1 MERRSFLKKAG
12 LGVAAAGAATVTAP
26 VIAQDGPTVRWRMA
40 TSFPRNLPA
49 LYGAATRFSEYV
61 NKMTDGKFQIDVFPA
76 GEIVPAFEVL
86 DAVSNGTVQCG
97 HTCGYYYFGK
107 KPAYC
112 FDTAVPFGLTARQ
125 MTAWLIEGN
134 GMKLLR
140 ELFAEVNVVN
150 FPLGNTGAQMGGWF
164 RKEIK
169 SLDDLKGVKMRTA
182 GFAGEVLSKIGVVP
196 QQLAGGDV
204 YPALEKGTLDAVEFV
219 GPFDDEKLGFVK
231 VAPYY
236 YYPGFWEGGPAVSLY
251 TNKDEYE
258 KLPEVYKAVLETASF
273 RATNDMLAIYDFNN
287 ATSLRN
293 LIAEGAILREFPRD
307 ILEAAYKATA
317 ELYKEYSEKDEMFK
331 RLHDDYMAY
340 RNSVAPWFN
349 VLETSYARFLAYA
362 INRLS

>member
-1 MERRSFLKKAG
+1 MERRSFLRKAG
-12 LGVAAAGAATVTAP
+12 VGVAAGAAAVAAP
-26 VIAQDGPTVRWRMA
+26 VIAQEGPTVRWRMA
-40 TSFPRNLPA
+40 TSFARNLPA
-49 LYGAATRFSEYV
+49 LHTPAQRFSEYV
-61 NKMTDGKFQIDVFPA
+61 SAMTGGKFQIDVFPA
-76 GEIVPAFEVL
+76 GEIVPAFDVL

-107 KPAYC
+107 NPAYC

-140 ELFAEVNVVN
+140 ELFADVNVVN

-169 SLDDLKGVKMRTA
+169 SLEDLSGLKMRTA

-196 QQLAGGDV
+196 QQLASGDV
-204 YPALEKGTLDAVEFV
+204 YPSLEKGTLDAVEFV
-219 GPFDDEKLGFVK
+219 GPYDDEKLGFVK

-258 KLPEVYKAVLETASF
+258 KLPEVYKHILETASY
-273 RATNDMLAIYDFNN
+273 RATHDMLAIYDYNN
-287 ATSLRN
+287 AGALRN

-307 ILEAAYKATA
+307 ILEAGYKATG
-317 ELYKEYSEKDEMFK
+317 ELYKQYSESNEAFK
-331 RLHDDYMAY
+331 KIHDDYMGY
-340 RNSVAPWFN
+340 RDSVAPWFN
-349 VLETSYARFLAYA
+349 VLETSYTRFLAYA
-362 INRLS
+362 INRL

>member
-169 SLDDLKGVKMRTA
+169 SLDDLKGVKTVSYTHLTLPTNR
-182 GFAGEVLSKIGVVP
+182 EV
-196 QQLAGGDV
+196 
-204 YPALEKGTLDAVEFV
+204 
-219 GPFDDEKLGFVK
+219 
-231 VAPYY
+231 
-236 YYPGFWEGGPAVSLY
+236 
-251 TNKDEYE
+251 
-258 KLPEVYKAVLETASF
+258 
-273 RATNDMLAIYDFNN
+273 
-287 ATSLRN
+287 
-293 LIAEGAILREFPRD
+293 
-307 ILEAAYKATA
+307 
-317 ELYKEYSEKDEMFK
+317 
-331 RLHDDYMAY
+331 
-340 RNSVAPWFN
+340 
-349 VLETSYARFLAYA
+349 
-362 INRLS
+362 

>member
-12 LGVAAAGAATVTAP
+12 LGVAAGAAAVSAP
-26 VIAQDGPTVRWRMA
+26 VIAQDGPSVRWRMA

-49 LYGAATRFSEYV
+49 LYNAAARFAEYV
-61 NKMTDGKFQIDVFPA
+61 SQMTDGKFQIDVFPA
-76 GEIVPAFEVL
+76 GEIVPPFEVL

-107 KPAYC
+107 NPAYC

-125 MTAWLIEGN
+125 MNAWLIEGN
-134 GMKLLR
+134 GMTLLR
-140 ELFAEVNVVN
+140 ELFAKVNIVN

-169 SLDDLKGVKMRTA
+169 SLDDLKGLKMRTA

-251 TNKDEYE
+251 TNQDEYE
-258 KLPEVYKAVLETASF
+258 KLPAVYKHILETASF
-273 RATNDMLAIYDFNN
+273 RATHDMLAIYDFNN
-287 ATSLRN
+287 PGALRN

-331 RLHDDYMAY
+331 RLHDDYIGY

-349 VLETSYARFLAYA
+349 VLETSYTRFLAYA